1 MILVDTSVWIDHLRR
16 PDTAL
21 LRLMEARRIRMHP
34 MILGELACGGM
45 GDRAERLRE
54 WRGLPR
60 IESLDHDEVV
70 DWIES
75 ESLAGKG
82 IGFLDAHILLSALC
96 GNAKLW
102 TRDRSL
108 RSLATHFGAAF
119 PEPGA

>member
-1 MILVDTSVWIDHLRR
+1 MTLVDTSVWIDHLRR
-16 PDTAL
+16 PDPAL

-45 GDRAERLRE
+45 ADRDERLRE

-60 IESLDHDEVV
+60 IDSLDHDDVT

-75 ESLAGKG
+75 ESLAGRG
-82 IGFLDAHILLSALC
+82 IGFLDAHILLSALR
-96 GNAKLW
+96 GDAKLW

-108 RSLATHFGAAF
+108 RSLATRFGAAF